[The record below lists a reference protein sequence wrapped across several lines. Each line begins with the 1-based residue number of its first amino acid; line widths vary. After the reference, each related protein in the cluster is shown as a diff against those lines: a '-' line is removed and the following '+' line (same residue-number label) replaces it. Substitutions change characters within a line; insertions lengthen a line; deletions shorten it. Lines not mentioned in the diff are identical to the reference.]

1 MGCPLQEILQGRGDK
16 KRKGFWI
23 KRGIPLLF
31 IVSTWLGL
39 LADFPSKNPI
49 LWFLIATATAV
60 IYSILHFNL
69 KRKELSVEF
78 LFSFA
83 LIFAG
88 MIQALQLPWMK
99 LAYFPLI
106 ISATFFYSLN
116 AIMPVSLLIPF
127 LQLRTFISRGN
138 LIEEIAFSV
147 FLITTATISSIVL
160 NRLKKD
166 KEKAVASLD
175 AIKNNA
181 MDIATAH
188 ETSMGSLSDD
198 TAMSHYFASMLQTD
212 EEIRELL
219 LAIKQAVFADSANLF
234 IPHGNG
240 FILRCSTGEKGEII
254 ITGKGL
260 VASCLKEKKTIL
272 EGEINEKHV
281 EIGYIKNRKI
291 SSIIAVPIIDNST
304 STGALVVDSSRYQA
318 FREPDKNIVQML
330 AGHFVRIFERERI
343 YPKIKRDH
351 NGLRLLNEE
360 SAKLVSSLNINV
372 IVERLCEGAK
382 KIGSSRVFFFIAKGK
397 EYELIYH
404 DGCFAESE
412 KRFDPKGTFIN
423 MAVENKHT
431 VYMPN
436 VTDYPVPIMPF
447 KTEDVHSVVAIPMIY
462 EADLLGLFV
471 MLSGQADFL
480 DSFQRE
486 LLVVM
491 CNQASMSIANAKLH
505 AEIEKLAMTDG
516 LTGLFNHRIFQEKM
530 SEELKR
536 LNRFSEPIS
545 LILTDIDYFK
555 KVNDTYGHPVGDI
568 VLKSVSK
575 IIKTTIRDIDI
586 PARYGGEEFAAVL
599 PGTDGKGAK
608 NIAERLRKAVM
619 NTSFSADSRPFKVTI
634 SIGIATSPHDA
645 KTKEELIEKADQAL
659 YHAKHNGRNQSILW
673 SDIK

>member
-1 MGCPLQEILQGRGDK
+1 MGGTLQEILQGRGDK
-16 KRKGFWI
+16 KGKGFWI

-39 LADFPSKNPI
+39 LADFPSRNPV
-49 LWFLIATATAV
+49 LWFPIASATGI
-60 IYSILHFNL
+60 IYSILHFAV
-69 KRKELSVEF
+69 KRKEFSVEF

-83 LIFAG
+83 LIYAG
-88 MIQALQLPWMK
+88 MIHVQQLPWMK
-99 LAYFPLI
+99 LAYFPLV
-106 ISATFFYSLN
+106 ISATVFYGLN
-116 AIMPVSLLIPF
+116 TIIPLSLLIPF
-127 LQLRTFISRGN
+127 LQLRTFILREN
-138 LIEEIAFSV
+138 TVEEIAFSV
-147 FLITTATISSIVL
+147 FLITTAVISSFVL
-160 NRLKKD
+160 NRLRKD
-166 KEKAVASLD
+166 RAKAVASLN

-181 MDIATAH
+181 MDIAR
-188 ETSMGSLSDD
+188 ETSMESLSGDR
-198 TAMSHYFASMLQTD
+198 AMSHYFASMLKTD

-234 IPHGNG
+234 MPQGNG
-240 FILRCSTGEKGEII
+240 FILRCSTAEKGEII
-254 ITGKGL
+254 ITGKG
-260 VASCLKEKKTIL
+260 VIAACLKEKKPFLT
-272 EGEINEKHV
+272 GEINEKHI

-291 SSIIAVPIIDNST
+291 SSIIAVPVLEGST
-304 STGALVVDSSRYQA
+304 SIGVLVVDSSRYQA
-318 FREPDKNIVQML
+318 FREPDKNTVQLL
-330 AGHFVRIFERERI
+330 AGHLSRILERERI
-343 YPKIKRDH
+343 YPRIKRDY

-360 SAKLVSSLNINV
+360 SAKLVSSLNIDV
-372 IVERLCEGAK
+372 IVEKLCEGAK

-397 EYELIYH
+397 EYELIH
-404 DGCFAESE
+404 HSGGSAESE

-423 MAVENKHT
+423 MAVENRQT
-431 VYMPN
+431 IYMSD
-436 VTDYPVPIMPF
+436 VKDYPVPIMPF
-447 KTEDVHSVVAIPMIY
+447 KTEDVHSAIAIPIIY
-462 EADLLGLFV
+462 ENEILGLFL
-471 MLSGQADFL
+471 MLSGKTDFL

-530 SEELKR
+530 SGELKR

-545 LILTDIDYFK
+545 LILADIDYFK
-555 KVNDTYGHPVGDI
+555 KINDTYGHPVGDI
-568 VLKSVSK
+568 VLKDVSK
-575 IIKTTIRDIDI
+575 IIKATIRDIDI